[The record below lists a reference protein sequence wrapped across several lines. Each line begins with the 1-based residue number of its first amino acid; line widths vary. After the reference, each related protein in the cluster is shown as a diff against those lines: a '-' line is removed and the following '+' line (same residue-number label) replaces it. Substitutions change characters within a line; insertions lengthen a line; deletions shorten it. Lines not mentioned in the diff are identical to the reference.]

1 MCRIS
6 CKVKEDEGRHED
18 GSGID
23 PRGDFVINGV
33 KIVEERVAQIDP
45 YPISISKGGG
55 GVSDDYGEG
64 SATGPTRSCGTSSRS
79 CSWAVWR
86 IGTVQASIIV
96 GPGRRG
102 GQHQDQPPPIIGR
115 QRHGMH
121 HSGGPQQHEGVQPP
135 LAGHAH
141 LGDEGNK

>member
-1 MCRIS
+1 MQPDRPYLT
-6 CKVKEDEGRHED
+6 VLPP
-18 GSGID
+18 D
-23 PRGDFVINGV
+23 PALG
-33 KIVEERVAQIDP
+33 Q
-45 YPISISKGGG
+45 
-55 GVSDDYGEG
+55 
-64 SATGPTRSCGTSSRS
+64 
-79 CSWAVWR
+79 VWR